1 MNLSEL
7 QIGEKGRITSIKP
20 GEKYYREKLLS
31 MGLLPGTEFTIAR
44 VAPLGDP
51 IELAVR
57 GFALSLRRDEA
68 AILQVEKV

>member
-7 QIGEKGRITSIKP
+7 QIGETGRITSIGP
-20 GEKYYREKLLS
+20 GEKYYRQKLLS
-31 MGLLPGTEFTIAR
+31 MGLVPGTEFKITR

-57 GFALSLRRDEA
+57 GFSLSLRRDEA
-68 AILQVEKV
+68 SILQVERV